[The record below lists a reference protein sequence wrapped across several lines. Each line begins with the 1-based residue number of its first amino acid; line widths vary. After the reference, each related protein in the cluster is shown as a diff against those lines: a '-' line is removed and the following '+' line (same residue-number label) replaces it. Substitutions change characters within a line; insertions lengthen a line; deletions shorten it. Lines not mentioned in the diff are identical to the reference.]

1 MTHLINVPRYTFIV
15 SVFLI
20 FFLFSPMA
28 AGKHIIV
35 IYDVSG
41 SMVRLSTDI
50 YMESKDIRRVNEYLT
65 NLLFTNTSQALR
77 DKVNDSYIKE
87 CDAAY
92 VGKPLYQSGDILTY
106 AEYAKQRTTKINR
119 AQVSKSE
126 FQRQLPDP
134 MTLKTSFYGMVSYL
148 LRAEVEVYDELY
160 RDADDETYWVFV
172 TDGDI
177 DNSGESDPGISSVLK
192 RHAEI
197 EAEFYSP
204 MIFGV
209 LVNNRVRVQVRK
221 LRKSIDIN
229 TIFFATPT
237 KPGKSVE
244 EIQLTKDNEGKF
256 ISETLTVET
265 HNNFAKSNLKL
276 NSVNVEI
283 VDKFNKPLQIMKDNK
298 FNVVIVPPVSLDGNP
313 PPFEFRIQFPAHR
326 EIAAP
331 GNALKLE
338 APYSF
343 KGEDKIH
350 SPQPIKYTAV
360 IDSIYVSSLNSPE
373 QQTKELNLDFSEST
387 YHADLVIQSESYD
400 KKAFEVDQV
409 RCYIQYKDGGKL
421 CDATVPKEIEL
432 GESFSIEVAKQDRL
446 DWYGN
451 KFVFEIDYKYEKEAK
466 FATIEMPY
474 KLVGGGT
481 GFPMWLLWVLL
492 VPVLGVVVFLL
503 IRKIIDSINPQIIEH
518 RITLT
523 IEDETR
529 GLVPNDKKPFTLT
542 DKNSLAFGENNAH
555 ELHFDVGWPDCHDY
569 LRCEKYSPWLWSK
582 EKGRIRHYKSIDD
595 TEGRVLDLP
604 ETLTL
609 TREEDNGEIRVRC
622 EIVDKTPI
630 SESDDDKVTVGSNST
645 PPVDPLK
652 I

>member
-1 MTHLINVPRYTFIV
+1 MTHLMNVPRYTFIV

-65 NLLFTNTSQALR
+65 NLLFTDTSQALR
-77 DKVNDSYIKE
+77 DKVNDSYIKK

-92 VGKPLYQSGDILTY
+92 AGKPLYQSGDILTY
-106 AEYAKQRTTKINR
+106 AEYAEKRSTKLDR

-126 FQRQLPDP
+126 FQGQLPNP
-134 MTLKTSFYGMVSYL
+134 MTLKKSFDGKVSFL

-197 EAEFYSP
+197 EDEFYSP

-221 LRKSIDIN
+221 LRKSIVNI
-229 TIFFATPT
+229 IFFATPT
-237 KPGKSVE
+237 KLGKPVK
-244 EIQLTKDNEGKF
+244 EIQLTKDDEGKF

-265 HNNFAKSNLKL
+265 HNPAKSNFKL

-283 VDKFNKPLQIMKDNK
+283 VDKFNKPLQIVKDNK
-298 FNVVIVPPVSLDGNP
+298 FNVVEVQPVSLDGNSP
-313 PPFEFRIQFPAHR
+313 PTEFRIRFPEQP

-338 APYSF
+338 AIYSF

-350 SPQPIKYTAV
+350 SAQPIKYTVV

-409 RCYIQYKDGGKL
+409 RCYVQYKDGGKL

-451 KFVFEIDYKYEKEAK
+451 KFVFDIDYKYKKEAK
-466 FATIEMPY
+466 FATIEIPY
-474 KLVGGGT
+474 KLVGDGT

-529 GLVPNDKKPFTLT
+529 GLVPNDKEPFTLT

-555 ELHFDVGWPDCHDY
+555 ELHFDVGWPDCPDY

-582 EKGRIRHYKSIDD
+582 EKGRTRHYKSIDD

>member
-1 MTHLINVPRYTFIV
+1 MTRSINVPRYKFIV

-20 FFLFSPMA
+20 FMLFSPMA
-28 AGKHIIV
+28 ASKHIIV

-41 SMVRLSTDI
+41 SMVKLNKD
-50 YMESKDIRRVNEYLT
+50 YMKSKDIRRVNEYLT
-65 NLLFTNTSQALR
+65 DLLFTNTSQSLR

-92 VGKPLYQSGDILTY
+92 VGKPLYQSGDTLTY
-106 AEYAKQRTTKINR
+106 AEYAEKRDAKLNR

-126 FQRQLPDP
+126 FQRQLPNP
-134 MTLKTSFYGMVSYL
+134 APLQISFYGLVSYL

-177 DNSGESDPGISSVLK
+177 DNSGKSDPGISFVLK
-192 RHAEI
+192 RLAEI
-197 EAEFYSP
+197 EDEFYSP

-209 LVNNRVRVQVRK
+209 LVNNHVRVQVRK
-221 LRKSIDIN
+221 LRKSTEYKI
-229 TIFFATPT
+229 IFFATPT
-237 KPGKSVE
+237 KPGKPVE
-244 EIQLTKDNEGKF
+244 EIQLTKDNEEKF

-265 HNNFAKSNLKL
+265 RNPVESNFKL

-283 VDKFNKPLQIMKDNK
+283 VDKFNKPLQIVKDNK
-298 FNVVIVPPVSLDGNP
+298 FNVVVVPPVSLDGNP

-338 APYSF
+338 ATYSF

-360 IDSIYVSSLNSPE
+360 IDSIYVASLDSPE
-373 QQTKELNLDFSEST
+373 QQTKELNLDFSEDT
-387 YHADLVIQSESYD
+387 YRADLVVQSESYD
-400 KKAFEVDQV
+400 KKAFKVDQV
-409 RCYIQYKDGGKL
+409 RCYVQYKDGRKL
-421 CDATVPKEIEL
+421 CDATVPKEIERL
-432 GESFSIEVAKQDRL
+432 GEPFYVEVPKGDRL

-451 KFVFEIDYKYEKEAK
+451 KVVLQIDYKYKTETLSK
-466 FATIEMPY
+466 TIEIPY
-474 KLVGGGT
+474 KLAGGGT
-481 GFPMWLLWVLL
+481 GFPMWLLWLL
-492 VPVLGVVVFLL
+492 FVPVLGVILFLL
-503 IRKIIDSINPQIIEH
+503 IRNIIGWIKSPIVEH
-518 RITLT
+518 GITLT
-523 IEDETR
+523 IEDETS
-529 GLVPNDKKPFTLT
+529 GLVSNSKEPFTLT

-555 ELHFDVGWPDCHDY
+555 ELHFDVGWPDCPDY
-569 LRCEKYSPWLWSK
+569 LRCENYSPWLWSK

-595 TEGRVLDLP
+595 TEGRVLEFP
-604 ETLTL
+604 EILTL
-609 TREEDNGEIRVRC
+609 TREEDNGEIRVYC
-622 EIVDKTPI
+622 EIADKTPRP
-630 SESDDDKVTVGSNST
+630 ESDDDKVAIGSNST

>member
-1 MTHLINVPRYTFIV
+1 M
-15 SVFLI
+15 
-20 FFLFSPMA
+20 
-28 AGKHIIV
+28 
-35 IYDVSG
+35 
-41 SMVRLSTDI
+41 
-50 YMESKDIRRVNEYLT
+50 
-65 NLLFTNTSQALR
+65 
-77 DKVNDSYIKE
+77 
-87 CDAAY
+87 
-92 VGKPLYQSGDILTY
+92 
-106 AEYAKQRTTKINR
+106 
-119 AQVSKSE
+119 
-126 FQRQLPDP
+126 
-134 MTLKTSFYGMVSYL
+134 
-148 LRAEVEVYDELY
+148 
-160 RDADDETYWVFV
+160 
-172 TDGDI
+172 
-177 DNSGESDPGISSVLK
+177 
-192 RHAEI
+192 
-197 EAEFYSP
+197 
-204 MIFGV
+204 
-209 LVNNRVRVQVRK
+209 
-221 LRKSIDIN
+221 
-229 TIFFATPT
+229 
-237 KPGKSVE
+237 
-244 EIQLTKDNEGKF
+244 
-256 ISETLTVET
+256 
-265 HNNFAKSNLKL
+265 
-276 NSVNVEI
+276 
-283 VDKFNKPLQIMKDNK
+283 
-298 FNVVIVPPVSLDGNP
+298 
-313 PPFEFRIQFPAHR
+313 
-326 EIAAP
+326 
-331 GNALKLE
+331 KLE
-338 APYSF
+338 AIYSF

-350 SPQPIKYTAV
+350 SAQPIKYTVV

-409 RCYIQYKDGGKL
+409 RCYVQYKDGGKL

-451 KFVFEIDYKYEKEAK
+451 KFVFDIDYKYKKEAK
-466 FATIEMPY
+466 FATIEIPY

-529 GLVPNDKKPFTLT
+529 GLVPNDKEPFTLT

-555 ELHFDVGWPDCHDY
+555 ELHFDVGWPDCPDY

-582 EKGRIRHYKSIDD
+582 EKGRTRHYKSIDD
-595 TEGRVLDLP
+595 TKGRVLDLP